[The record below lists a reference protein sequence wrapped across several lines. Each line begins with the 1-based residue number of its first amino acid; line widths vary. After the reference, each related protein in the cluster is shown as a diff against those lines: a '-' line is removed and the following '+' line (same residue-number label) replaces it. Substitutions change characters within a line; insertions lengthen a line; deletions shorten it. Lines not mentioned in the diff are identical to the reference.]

1 MRTNVFGLVSV
12 MFAVSV
18 TSLVGCG
25 GATTDEGVAVQHET
39 LTTTYDKLT
48 VVAEMNETGVV
59 TATSKNTA
67 GEALMVLRVV
77 GDHIEITPRGASP
90 LAPWSGTVPADAL
103 AENGLSD
110 WSILAYA
117 YASGF
122 RPEVREGGQGG
133 VAPQMIS
140 AGTDGTM
147 CIAAGGTATQ
157 CAYWLYC
164 SRHWCPFW

>member
-59 TATSKNTA
+59 TATSVDPKTIGIVVPEPICIMQPMLPA
-67 GEALMVLRVV
+67 AIACGDFASSVCTLR
-77 GDHIEITPRGASP
+77 RFNSP
-90 LAPWSGTVPADAL
+90 LISGCKRL
-103 AENGLSD
+103 
-110 WSILAYA
+110 
-117 YASGF
+117 
-122 RPEVREGGQGG
+122 
-133 VAPQMIS
+133 
-140 AGTDGTM
+140 
-147 CIAAGGTATQ
+147 
-157 CAYWLYC
+157 
-164 SRHWCPFW
+164 